1 MAFTEP
7 IALSSWLVRLM
18 WSDNETADD
27 LLGFQV
33 HADLIRS
40 VVTDPKILPVTIGV
54 FGDWGGGKTSIM
66 KMLERDL
73 DPEQWADGSPERFN
87 YEKAAVIYF
96 NGWQFEGYDDAK
108 AAILSSVLLSLGD
121 HKRFGPKVRDKA
133 LDLLKSVD
141 WMRVA
146 RFGFKHVALP
156 AAAALATGG
165 IAAVPAAVAMA
176 SGLSQSKPED
186 KEKSEEKGEDTS
198 WFNAKENEH
207 GVDVRTFRERFQ
219 KMLKDCGI
227 DKLVILIDDLD
238 RCTPE
243 RVIENLEAIK
253 LFLSVPGTAFVIGA
267 DPRIV
272 EHAIRLRYAERALDQ
287 RDDDTDRLIKDYLEK
302 VIQIPYRL
310 PRLSSSEIETYMVLL
325 FCTLHLSSE
334 EGQVCITASKAERER
349 NRYSSFGFASV
360 RQALGGVELKL
371 PLSEALTF
379 CAAAAPLITEGLK
392 GNPRQVKRFL
402 NAFLLRKQLSSVAR
416 LQDIRDD
423 VLVKLMILEYTNPDL
438 FTQLFNWQAGQ
449 AGFPK
454 ELAAMETAVEKKP
467 ENLEDTLR
475 SYGQSW
481 ASGTARQWIAI
492 HPQLS
497 ATDLRDYF
505 WIARDRLASTFSGL
519 SMISP
524 ATRAVLNDLIAG
536 TAAKR
541 VIGVKAAAKLTDTE
555 LASLFE
561 LLEQAVMRHP
571 EEKKNYDA
579 LRQLVEQQ
587 IPGAADRLNAVL
599 LKVPLSSANPAVGV
613 DILTL
618 TKGKADLQR
627 TLQPA
632 LDRIRESKDRIG
644 VALSGKGAGGK
655 K

>member
-1 MAFTEP
+1 
-7 IALSSWLVRLM
+7 M

-40 VVTDPKILPVTIGV
+40 VVTDPKMLPVTIGV

-73 DPEQWADGSPERFN
+73 DPEHWPEGSPERCN
-87 YEKAAVIYF
+87 YEKAVVIYF

-146 RFGFKHVALP
+146 RFGFKHVAVP
-156 AAAALATGG
+156 TAAALATGG
-165 IAAVPAAVAMA
+165 VAAVPAALAMA
-176 SGLSQSKPED
+176 TGLSQSKPEE
-186 KEKSEEKGEDTS
+186 KRKSEEKGEGTS
-198 WFNAKENEH
+198 WFKAKENEH
-207 GVDVRTFRERFQ
+207 GVDVRTFRERFE
-219 KMLKDCGI
+219 KMLKDTRYR
-227 DKLVILIDDLD
+227 KLVILIDDLD

-253 LFLSVPGTAFVIGA
+253 LFLSVSGTAFVIGA

-272 EHAIRLRYAERALDQ
+272 EHAIRLRYAERAVNQ
-287 RDDDTDRLIKDYLEK
+287 RDDDTDRLVKDYLEK

-325 FCTLHLSSE
+325 FCTFHLSSE
-334 EGQVCITASKAERER
+334 EGQVCITASKAERDR

-360 RQALGGVELKL
+360 RQALGGVELKP
-371 PLSEALTF
+371 PLSDALTF

-438 FTQLFNWQAGQ
+438 FTQLFNWQSGQ

-467 ENLEDTLR
+467 ENLEETLR
-475 SYGQSW
+475 SHGQSW
-481 ASGTARQWIAI
+481 ASSTARQWIAMQ
-492 HPQLS
+492 PQLS

-524 ATRAVLNDLIAG
+524 ATRAVLNDLVAG
-536 TAAKR
+536 SSCKARDWSQGRREA
-541 VIGVKAAAKLTDTE
+541 IG
-555 LASLFE
+555 
-561 LLEQAVMRHP
+561 
-571 EEKKNYDA
+571 
-579 LRQLVEQQ
+579 
-587 IPGAADRLNAVL
+587 
-599 LKVPLSSANPAVGV
+599 
-613 DILTL
+613 
-618 TKGKADLQR
+618 
-627 TLQPA
+627 
-632 LDRIRESKDRIG
+632 
-644 VALSGKGAGGK
+644 
-655 K
+655 

>member
-1 MAFTEP
+1 
-7 IALSSWLVRLM
+7 M

-40 VVTDPKILPVTIGV
+40 VVTDAKMLPVTIGV

-73 DPEQWADGSPERFN
+73 DPEHWVEGSSERLN

-133 LDLLKSVD
+133 LDLLKSVE
-141 WMRVA
+141 WMRIA
-146 RFGFKHVALP
+146 RFGFKHIALP
-156 AAAALATGG
+156 AAAAFATGG
-165 IAAVPAAVAMA
+165 AAAIPAVLGVAT
-176 SGLSQSKPED
+176 GLSQAKGSEKPE
-186 KEKSEEKGEDTS
+186 SEEKGEGG
-198 WFNAKENEH
+198 WFKSKENEH
-207 GVDVRTFRERFQ
+207 AIDVRTFRERFE
-219 KMLKDCGI
+219 KMLKDSDI
-227 DKLVILIDDLD
+227 DKLIILIDDLD
-238 RCTPE
+238 RCSPV

-253 LFLSVPGTAFVIGA
+253 LFLSVSGTAFIIGA

-272 EHAIRLRYAERALDQ
+272 EHAIRFRYAERAIADEN
-287 RDDDTDRLIKDYLEK
+287 DDETNRLVKDYLEK

-310 PRLSSSEIETYMVLL
+310 PRLSSTEIETYMALL
-325 FCTLHLSSE
+325 FSLFHLSPE
-334 EGQVCITASKAERER
+334 KAQLCVAASRAEREK
-349 NRYSSFGFASV
+349 NRYSTFGFAGV
-360 RQALGGVELKL
+360 RQALGGGELDP

-416 LQDIRDD
+416 LQGIRDD
-423 VLVKLMILEYTNPDL
+423 VLVKLMILEYTKEDL
-438 FTQLFNWQAGQ
+438 FKQLFNWQAEQ

-454 ELAAMETAVEKKP
+454 ELAAMELAAEKKP
-467 ENLEDTLR
+467 ENIDEVLR
-475 SYGQSW
+475 SYGPGWLS
-481 ASGTARQWIAI
+481 STARQWLAMQ
-492 HPQLS
+492 PQLS
-497 ATDLRDYF
+497 AVDLRDYF
-505 WIARDRLASTFSGL
+505 WIARDRLASTLSGL

-524 ATRAVLNDLIAG
+524 ATRAALNDLVAG
-536 TAAKR
+536 TAPKR
-541 VIGVKAAAKLTDTE
+541 TLGVKAAAALTAVE

-561 LLEQAVMRHP
+561 LLDQAVMRHP
-571 EEKKNYDA
+571 DEKKNYDA
-579 LRQLVEQQ
+579 LRQLAEQQ
-587 IPGAADRLNAVL
+587 ISGAAEKLNAVL
-599 LKVPLSSANPAVGV
+599 LKVPLDSANPAVGM

-618 TKGKADLQR
+618 TKGKPDLQSV
-627 TLQPA
+627 LQPA
-632 LDRIRESKDRIG
+632 LDRIGKSKERIG
-644 VALSGKGAGGK
+644 VAVSGKGGK

>member
-1 MAFTEP
+1 
-7 IALSSWLVRLM
+7 M

-66 KMLERDL
+66 RMLERDL
-73 DPEQWADGSPERFN
+73 DPEHWAEGSPERSD
-87 YEKAAVIYF
+87 YERMAVIYF

-108 AAILSSVLLSLGD
+108 AAILSSILLSLGD

-141 WMRVA
+141 WMRAA
-146 RFGFKHVALP
+146 RFGFKHIALP
-156 AAAALATGG
+156 AAVALATGG
-165 IAAVPAAVAMA
+165 VAAIPAAVGMA
-176 SGLSQSKPED
+176 TGLSRSKSED
-186 KEKSEEKGEDTS
+186 KEKAEEKGEATP
-198 WFNAKENEH
+198 WFKAKENEH
-207 GVDVRTFRERFQ
+207 GVDVRTFRERFE
-219 KMLKDCGI
+219 KMLKDSDI

-272 EHAIRLRYAERALDQ
+272 EHAIRLRYAERAVDQ

-325 FCTLHLSSE
+325 FCNLHLSSE
-334 EGQVCITASKAERER
+334 EGQVCITASKAERDR

-360 RQALGGVELKL
+360 RQALGGIELKL

-438 FTQLFNWQAGQ
+438 FTQVFNWQARQ

-475 SYGQSW
+475 SYGQNW
-481 ASGTARQWIAI
+481 ASGTGRQWIAI
-492 HPQLS
+492 QPQLS

-541 VIGVKAAAKLTDTE
+541 VIGVKAAAKLTDPE

-579 LRQLVEQQ
+579 LRHLVEQQ
-587 IPGAADRLNAVL
+587 IPGAAERLNAVL